1 MPVPIDETLFAAMR
15 DQPVRGDLLS
25 LDEAILAGVR
35 ERKQLGSISRAAL
48 GACGALALGV
58 GVAGGTLVTT
68 SANASEPELALTSA
82 NALAPSQLLDGF

>member
-1 MPVPIDETLFAAMR
+1 MSFDETLLGAMR
-15 DQPVRGDLLS
+15 DQPVRSDLVS

-35 ERKQLGSISRAAL
+35 ERKQLGSVSRAAL

-58 GVAGGTLVTT
+58 GVAGGTLVTS
-68 SANASEPELALTSA
+68 SANANEPELALSLA